1 MASNLHQGTRSSN
14 LGSSSSDTNG
24 WCYELPP
31 LSSESTIGMI
41 EKKSC
46 DETEAFVRREAIA
59 FLSSYHLYKLKR
71 CISSSHARSLYTNLN
86 FFSHT
91 LDIDLDWEVHLHCLK
106 HIAQVIRLVTYDLD
120 KYSTRPRQKSS
131 SSCDQISQAHEQ
143 QQQQQNLDD
152 QQNETYY
159 ENLNNS
165 NGCADVS
172 SKFSRQ
178 LETANSIEV
187 VFVYSECLP
196 TLLKVVS
203 PNSCY
208 DRVVVATAAELLL
221 DLKHNEPLMGVIAS
235 NSSSSSS
242 SLDSISIETL
252 EEILAENR
260 LSSDLY
266 TRHPV
271 FILDDVISSYQ
282 FDLDEEKAADCY

>member
-1 MASNLHQGTRSSN
+1 
-14 LGSSSSDTNG
+14 
-24 WCYELPP
+24 
-31 LSSESTIGMI
+31 MI

-71 CISSSHARSLYTNLN
+71 CISSSLSSHARSLYASLN

-106 HIAQVIRLVTYDLD
+106 HIAQVIRLVTSDLD

-131 SSCDQISQAHEQ
+131 SSSSTSCDQISQAHEQ
-143 QQQQQNLDD
+143 QQQQQQQNLDD
-152 QQNETYY
+152 QQQQNETYY

-235 NSSSSSS
+235 SSP
-242 SLDSISIETL
+242 LDDSIISIETL